1 VIDDDLWIFEIAV
14 YRVSEDDWLDDIERC
29 IEHRKATLRRDPDA
43 DEADL
48 KHAESM
54 ERRPGWQYNEV
65 VAWIRIKVDG
75 DMLKAYSWRVPRQ
88 GFQRGFTPFPFEGGT
103 ESTLFELWRDDF
115 EDSSEVTRGSEANS
129 SPWSTEA
136 APTPAGISTFECS
149 MRSVPTS
156 TGWRSSDAPMFAIR
170 LQMGAL
176 RLLP

>member
-1 VIDDDLWIFEIAV
+1 VIDDDRWIFEIAV
-14 YRVSEDDWLDDIERC
+14 YRVSEDDWLDDIERR

-88 GFQRGFTPFPFEGGT
+88 K
-103 ESTLFELWRDDF
+103 
-115 EDSSEVTRGSEANS
+115 V
-129 SPWSTEA
+129 
-136 APTPAGISTFECS
+136 PAGLY
-149 MRSVPTS
+149 PL
-156 TGWRSSDAPMFAIR
+156 P
-170 LQMGAL
+170 L
-176 RLLP
+176 RGRDGIEAV

>member
-1 VIDDDLWIFEIAV
+1 VIDDDRWIFEIAV
-14 YRVSEDDWLDDIERC
+14 YRVSEDDWLDDIERR

-88 GFQRGFTPFPFEGGT
+88 RFQRGFTPFPFEGGM
-103 ESTLFELWRDDF
+103 ESKLFELWRDDF
-115 EDSSEVTRGSEANS
+115 EDSSEVYARLRSELVVLIDRGH
-129 SPWSTEA
+129 TH
-136 APTPAGISTFECS
+136 AGRHLDLRVFDAIG
-149 MRSVPTS
+149 PHID
-156 TGWRSSDAPMFAIR
+156 WR
-170 LQMGAL
+170 AL
-176 RLLP
+176 F